1 MLLPR
6 RAVSVERV
14 VLSMASPTP
23 ARKIR
28 GTVRVKPHICKGCSY
43 CIDFCPSNCL
53 SFSNEYNP
61 KGYHFPVLSRPDD
74 CTGCGLC
81 EQYCPDFAIRAFRI
95 TVTPAATPAANG
107 GKEGVVHAG

>member
-1 MLLPR
+1 MYFAGR
-6 RAVSVERV
+6 SVRKAVHA
-14 VLSMASPTP
+14 MTSPGP

-53 SFSNEYNP
+53 TFSSEYNP
-61 KGYHFPVLSRPDD
+61 KGYHFPVMARPED

-81 EQYCPDFAIRAFRI
+81 EQYCPDFAIRAFR
-95 TVTPAATPAANG
+95 VTPSPAAASAASGDTSG
-107 GKEGVVHAG
+107 GTAHAG

>member
-1 MLLPR
+1 M
-6 RAVSVERV
+6 
-14 VLSMASPTP
+14 PTP
-23 ARKIR
+23 SRKPR

-53 SFSNEYNP
+53 TFSAEYNP
-61 KGYHFPVLSRPDD
+61 KGYHFPVLVRPAD

-95 TVTPAATPAANG
+95 AATPAAG
-107 GKEGVVHAG
+107 ATAAQGKEGSIHAG